1 MYYTQLKE
9 LVDAMIAPLPNYSTH
24 ASNLILGTI
33 AQESNFGY
41 FIKRYNGGGAL
52 GITQMERPT
61 FTGICNHFWSN
72 KPALMTEIQDRTGI
86 DYFKFEYL
94 EFNLALSISMTRL
107 DYLMVKDPIPETI
120 GGYAMYWKR
129 YYNTYKGKGTIE
141 QFINNYHK
149 YILQ

>member
-33 AQESNFGY
+33 AQESCFGY
-41 FIKRYNGGGAL
+41 FIKQCFNGGAL

-61 FTGICNHFWSN
+61 FTSICNHFWSN

-94 EFNLALSISMTRL
+94 EFNMALAISMTRL
-107 DYLMVKDPIPETI
+107 HYLRVKEPIPTTYI
-120 GGYAMYWKR
+120 GYANYWKK
-129 YYNTYKGKGTIE
+129 YYNKYSGKGTPYEFIE
-141 QFINNYHK
+141 NYRK